1 MCVHWHAFNFMLVG
15 TLPDQIRKLSNLK
28 KLSAS
33 YNRLKGTTP
42 PSVNELKKLDLC
54 HLHGNQLEGKAYL
67 FEEHIPSNFIVDCGS
82 TDMSERLV
90 ECETCSECC
99 NEDGGCITL
108 ENSWPGATLES
119 MKLDHGI
126 TPFVSI
132 LLLILACSIFLFCV
146 SFLVP

>member
-1 MCVHWHAFNFMLVG
+1 M
-15 TLPDQIRKLSNLK
+15 
-28 KLSAS
+28 
-33 YNRLKGTTP
+33 
-42 PSVNELKKLDLC
+42 
-54 HLHGNQLEGKAYL
+54 

-119 MKLDHGI
+119 MKLDHRI

-146 SFLVP
+146 SFLVPLAKERLPAISCPFQEFQQDSINRFYLGKNRLGMFIALLTSAIQIITTYFF